1 MEGEPT
7 KISENDRKLIKT
19 NIVELMLKS
28 PDSIQRQL
36 SEAISIVGREDFP
49 DKWNDLLGV
58 RIFFFVLVKLKITFN
73 YRRVFSPKLIFTN
86 FSKVLMGVWIQLY

>member
-7 KISENDRKLIKT
+7 KITEDDRKLIKT

-58 RIFFFVLVKLKITFN
+58 RNLYKNIFLNSLISCLLYT
-73 YRRVFSPKLIFTN
+73 SP
-86 FSKVLMGVWIQLY
+86 SPRDRG

>member
-49 DKWNDLLGV
+49 KNWNDLLDV
-58 RIFFFVLVKLKITFN
+58 RFFF
-73 YRRVFSPKLIFTN
+73 LIYMCT
-86 FSKVLMGVWIQLY
+86 

>member
-7 KISENDRKLIKT
+7 KISEDDRKLIKT

-58 RIFFFVLVKLKITFN
+58 RIYLLSCVQFEIVVK
-73 YRRVFSPKLIFTN
+73 
-86 FSKVLMGVWIQLY
+86 

>member
-7 KISENDRKLIKT
+7 KITEDDRKLIKT

-58 RIFFFVLVKLKITFN
+58 RIFYKNMFFN
-73 YRRVFSPKLIFTN
+73 SLISFFYEIVSGKTD
-86 FSKVLMGVWIQLY
+86 SIVV

>member
-7 KISENDRKLIKT
+7 KITEDDRKLIKT

-58 RIFFFVLVKLKITFN
+58 RILYKNIFLNSLISFFNEIASSKIDRAV
-73 YRRVFSPKLIFTN
+73 YSI
-86 FSKVLMGVWIQLY
+86 IIID